1 MYKGKRLHGWYYVKN
16 VSRHQH
22 DKNQQSRIA
31 TVDSCFALVVLDIV
45 NGSFCNL
52 CALALWLALHIFA
65 TQVWRAPIRAKQ
77 LPNFCDPALSVLV
90 MLMSWNVFHVVSALQ
105 SVVFILFLMSIWDVT
120 DCTKTCRASEGREKA
135 LRWRSIPATERQ
147 DTQVT
152 APSFVRVGS
161 IGKWLGTTEWG
172 RTRAEWGYWLKR
184 TRCMRSRL
192 MNLLHAGVFSMNWQ
206 LVYPIKGS
214 NKLTSNWGTTFLKFT
229 ITKYKHKY
237 KEMVCPPGEI
247 ECLSISQSFS
257 FSAFDEVER
266 KPNFGLWLCRVGC
279 LM

>member
-1 MYKGKRLHGWYYVKN
+1 MCVRSLAGVTYLCY
-16 VSRHQH
+16 
-22 DKNQQSRIA
+22 
-31 TVDSCFALVVLDIV
+31 TVQF
-45 NGSFCNL
+45 
-52 CALALWLALHIFA
+52 
-65 TQVWRAPIRAKQ
+65 WRAPIRAKQ

-266 KPNFGLWLCRVGC
+266 KPNFGLWLCTFGC
-279 LM
+279 SVQGYVLENPHSCKDTKMATPPIFCRGIA